1 MAPIAAIIISL
12 FWCTVA
18 VLIAGSRGYTPRG
31 IVLCVAGIIAG
42 GVLAGWPGSY
52 VLTDWGVIARA
63 NGEFGAHV
71 NAVACGA
78 VFLGALCGLY
88 GAERLRENE
97 FPTATQIFNAA
108 LGLIFGGLGGAVVLF
123 MTYSTWGWGLAT
135 FGLFPAIVSAAA
147 LAGSAL
153 GHRFPDWK

>member
-1 MAPIAAIIISL
+1 M
-12 FWCTVA
+12 
-18 VLIAGSRGYTPRG
+18 
-31 IVLCVAGIIAG
+31 
-42 GVLAGWPGSY
+42 
-52 VLTDWGVIARA
+52 LTDWGVIARA

-71 NAVACGA
+71 NAVACARFSWSG
-78 VFLGALCGLY
+78 CGLY

-153 GHRFPDWK
+153 GHRFPDLK